1 MGKREVLVLREL
13 VFLRNND
20 NSRRKQHFKRK
31 GPTISERI
39 WERELNTMCIAN
51 LCKYCWRV
59 NYIRCSNWRN
69 AISSELLF
77 LWKDGASL

>member
-39 WERELNTMCIAN
+39 
-51 LCKYCWRV
+51 
-59 NYIRCSNWRN
+59 
-69 AISSELLF
+69 
-77 LWKDGASL
+77 